1 MPTYAIGDIHG
12 CLNQTLELLKSAELT
27 DEAGH
32 WTAMDAHLWFLGD
45 FTDRG
50 PDGMGVIDLVMRL
63 EKEAVFEGGFVGALL
78 GNHDLIKRS
87 IILATMPCQVLS
99 ASAKKLALLTC
110 G

>member
-12 CLNQTLELLKSAELT
+12 CLDQLLELLHSTELT
-27 DEAGH
+27 DDAGH
-32 WTAMDAHLWFLGD
+32 WSARDAHLWFLGD

-63 EKEAVFEGGFVGALL
+63 EKEAIFEG
-78 GNHDLIKRS
+78 
-87 IILATMPCQVLS
+87 
-99 ASAKKLALLTC
+99 ASAKKLVLLTC